1 MKIPITKR
9 SMLSLI
15 HGDIT
20 EQRADVI
27 VNAANSS
34 LMGGG
39 GVDGAIHRAGGP
51 AILEECKRIRESSG
65 PLLPGR
71 AVATTAGNLAAK
83 FVFHAV
89 GPVWQGG
96 NEGESKVLGGC
107 YQYCIRLAHGMKLR
121 SIVFPSI
128 STGAFGYPVE
138 MAAPLAL
145 DAVRLAL
152 VAGASLEEVTFCL
165 FDAETLS
172 MYEKAAHEMFGDAA
186 ADSAQRIRVRTRT

>member
-1 MKIPITKR
+1 VIE
-9 SMLSLI
+9 LVL
-15 HGDIT
+15 GDIT
-20 EQRADVI
+20 EQHVDAI
-27 VNAANSS
+27 VNAANPS
-34 LMGGG
+34 LLGGS

-51 AILEECKRIRESSG
+51 AILEECKKIREASG
-65 PLLPGR
+65 PLPPGR
-71 AVATTAGNLAAK
+71 AVTTTAGNLKAK
-83 FVFHAV
+83 YIFHTV

-96 NEGESKVLGGC
+96 SQGESKILASC